1 MNLEYFFTE
10 FGKKFNGFHRALCEQ
25 YQESEVSYSVPP
37 IFVYISTALWKDN
50 GHVHTAAKFGCQFTY
65 YSLIAFCTHTIHWN
79 TGVTTA
85 FHNRINSQKYNRI
98 YRNSTQCVWNRT

>member
-50 GHVHTAAKFGCQFTY
+50 GHVHTVAKFGCQFTY

-85 FHNRINSQKYNRI
+85 LTPKNTTAFTEILRSVYGTELNN
-98 YRNSTQCVWNRT
+98 